1 MFFVWCLLYI
11 TFAYLGIAGD
21 VFEKL
26 EDEDEQGWCKGRKD
40 GRVGLYPAN
49 YVETVDWRK
58 IGEATDVV
66 IIIILW
72 SSSLLH
78 TFWSLN
84 KPNQQKA
91 SPSKDKKKKEDKIL
105 FRFFFSISLI
115 PDVILNYPI
124 YESVSLSSPHVHVS
138 LCLGLSSTKS
148 NIAPVRQCVEM
159 CRVCVCV
166 RVPDDDCSASYLL
179 LFVASYRTPGFRR
192 SSLADGPSAV
202 PI

>member
-91 SPSKDKKKKEDKIL
+91 SPSKDKKKKRRQNT
-105 FRFFFSISLI
+105 FPFFFSISLI

-124 YESVSLSSPHVHVS
+124 YESVSLSSPMCTFLSVS
-138 LCLGLSSTKS
+138 AFQVPKVIS
-148 NIAPVRQCVEM
+148 RQCVSVWR
-159 CRVCVCV
+159 CVVCVCV
-166 RVPDDDCSASYLL
+166 RARARWWL
-179 LFVASYRTPGFRR
+179 
-192 SSLADGPSAV
+192 
-202 PI
+202 

>member
-1 MFFVWCLLYI
+1 MRNVFRLMSSLHNLCLPWNCRRRI
-11 TFAYLGIAGD
+11 REI
-21 VFEKL
+21 
-26 EDEDEQGWCKGRKD
+26 GRR
-40 GRVGLYPAN
+40 GRTRMVQRSQRRTSGPLPGQLRRN
-49 YVETVDWRK
+49 CRLKKKE
-58 IGEATDVV
+58 EATDVV

-91 SPSKDKKKKEDKIL
+91 SPSKDKKKEDKIL

-159 CRVCVCV
+159 CRVCVCACACQMMIV
-166 RVPDDDCSASYLL
+166 VPVIFSCLL
-179 LFVASYRTPGFRR
+179 QVTGRR
-192 SSLADGPSAV
+192 DSGDRH
-202 PI
+202 